1 MNKCNGKKA
10 KYNYG
15 EQMSKT
21 AVLGGTNSKELAKK
35 IARHMHAEYGEL
47 NTDKFPDGESY
58 LKLPFPVTGKKIIL
72 VEGMHPNPNE
82 ILIETIF
89 AARTAKELGAS
100 EVVLVAPYL
109 AYLRQDKRFHPLE
122 CWSNRIM
129 AALLHFADQI
139 IVVDPHIQ
147 RIPDLQS
154 IFKIPAKQIT
164 ANGLIAEYI
173 QKNISDPVIL
183 GPDEESY
190 QWAQEIAE
198 KINVE
203 VTVLRKKRYTS
214 RSVRIKLKTETNLK
228 GRNIVIV
235 DDIISSGH
243 TMIEVIKQAKK
254 MKAKTITCMAVH
266 GIFAENAL
274 AKLKKAGA
282 TSIVTTNTVMNST
295 SKIDVSSAIAEELRK
310 E

>member
-1 MNKCNGKKA
+1 
-10 KYNYG
+10 
-15 EQMSKT
+15 MSKT

-35 IARHMHAEYGEL
+35 IAKRINAEYGEL
-47 NTDKFPDGESY
+47 HTDKFPDGETY
-58 LKLPFPVTGKKIIL
+58 LKLPFSVEGRKVIL
-72 VEGMHPNPNE
+72 VESMHPNPNE

-89 AARTAKELGAS
+89 AARTAKELGAK
-100 EVVLVAPYL
+100 EVILVAPYL

-129 AALLHFADQI
+129 AAILHFADRI

-164 ANGLIAEYI
+164 SNKLIAEYI
-173 QKNISDPVIL
+173 QKNIPEPVIL

-190 QWAQEIAE
+190 QWAEEIAE
-198 KINVE
+198 TIRIE
-203 VTVLRKKRYTS
+203 ATVLRKKRYTS
-214 RSVRIKLKTETNLK
+214 RHVKIKLKTEMSLK
-228 GRNIVIV
+228 GRNVVIV

-243 TMIEVIKQAKK
+243 TMIEVIKQAKR
-254 MKAKTITCMAVH
+254 MKAKSITCMAVH

-282 TSIVTTNTVMNST
+282 TRVITTNTVMNPT
-295 SKIDVSSAIAEELRK
+295 SKIDVSSVIAEEVGESL
-310 E
+310 

>member
-1 MNKCNGKKA
+1 
-10 KYNYG
+10 
-15 EQMSKT
+15 MSKT
-21 AVLGGTNSKELAKK
+21 AVLGGTNSKELAKQLAK
-35 IARHMHAEYGEL
+35 RINADYGAL
-47 NTDKFPDGESY
+47 ITDKFPDGETY
-58 LKLPFPVTGKKIIL
+58 LKLPFSVEGKKVII

-82 ILIETIF
+82 IIIETIF
-89 AARTAKELGAS
+89 AVRTAKELGAE

-122 CWSNRIM
+122 CWSNRIIS
-129 AALLHFADQI
+129 AILHFADSI
-139 IVVDPHIQ
+139 IAIDPHIQ
-147 RIPDLQS
+147 RISDLQS

-164 ANGLIAEYI
+164 ANTLIAEYI
-173 QKNISDPVIL
+173 QKNIKDPVIL

-190 QWAQEIAE
+190 QWAEKIAE
-198 KINVE
+198 TINVE

-214 RSVRIKLKTETNLK
+214 RHVVIKLKTETNLK
-228 GRNIVIV
+228 GRNVVIV

-254 MKAKTITCMAVH
+254 MKAKTITCLAVH

-282 TSIVTTNTVMNST
+282 TSIITTNTVMNPT
-295 SKIDVSSAIAEELRK
+295 SKIDVSSVIADTLK
-310 E
+310 G

>member
-1 MNKCNGKKA
+1 
-10 KYNYG
+10 
-15 EQMSKT
+15 MSNT

-35 IARHMHAEYGEL
+35 LAKRINADYGAL
-47 NTDKFPDGESY
+47 ITDKFPDGETY
-58 LKLPFPVTGKKIIL
+58 LKLPFSVEGKKVII

-89 AARTAKELGAS
+89 AARTAKELGAT

-122 CWSNRIM
+122 CWSNRIIS
-129 AALLHFADQI
+129 AILHFADRI
-139 IVVDPHIQ
+139 IAIDPHIQ
-147 RIPDLQS
+147 RITDLQS

-164 ANGLIAEYI
+164 ANALIAEYI
-173 QKNISDPVIL
+173 QKNIKEPVIL

-190 QWAQEIAE
+190 QWAEKIAE
-198 KINVE
+198 RIHVE

-214 RSVRIKLKTETNLK
+214 RHVTIKLKTDINLK
-228 GRNIVIV
+228 GRNVVIV

-254 MKAKTITCMAVH
+254 MKAKTITCLAVH

-274 AKLKKAGA
+274 VKLKKAGA
-282 TSIVTTNTVMNST
+282 TSIITTNTVLNKT
-295 SKIDVSSAIAEELRK
+295 SKIDVSSIIADELK
-310 E
+310 G